1 VSGMLL
7 HATAVIG
14 RVNVVRLLLKRDVD
28 REMRNNEGKIACEL
42 AKSYG
47 HEDVVRVL
55 EMQAS

>member
-1 VSGMLL
+1 MLL
-7 HATAVIG
+7 HAAAVIG
-14 RVNVVRLLLKRDVD
+14 RVNVVRLLLKHDVD